1 MIADEKRTSPLVLI
15 VVWLIVGVP
24 GAWGV
29 EQTLRKSLDLFRG
42 PAHTTEV
49 PAIPTPGQNT
59 PGH

>member
-29 EQTLRKSLDLFRG
+29 EQTLFKSLDLFRA
-42 PAHTTEV
+42 PAHNTAA
-49 PAIPTPGQNT
+49 PAAAPAQTL